1 MPSPNAQS
9 PNANALGYSTLSS
22 STSDTC
28 VETFDGIDALRMDQ
42 SMKGKVLRQPY
53 LRAKLDRYSEAS
65 RANGLDSR
73 VVGFGRSEVKENP
86 ILGSAS
92 GWLMESDHPAKPHSS
107 LRFSSSARFS

>member
-1 MPSPNAQS
+1 MPSPNSQS

-53 LRAKLDRYSEAS
+53 LRAKLDRYSECQ
-65 RANGLDSR
+65 RIRFPEVR

-86 ILGSAS
+86 ILVQRVAG
-92 GWLMESDHPAKPHSS
+92 
-107 LRFSSSARFS
+107 